1 MRPPGGRCYHI
12 ESVTAA
18 GTTAGQ
24 ALGNRA
30 SVGATVS
37 AEQLTLGKRAIGSLR
52 QQFFPPDMPGQ
63 FRLLVFGSL
72 LTTTGFAIAYPFLTL
87 YLNTRVGVPMDRIG
101 LLFIGTAVGGLLAQ
115 VIVGPVADRFG
126 RKPVMLGGLFAQ
138 SCVSIGYT
146 QATSFEQFAL
156 LSTLLG
162 FSGSVFQPAS
172 SAMVVDLVGP
182 KRRAEA
188 FGLTRVAANLGFVIG
203 PSLGGF
209 LAVHSY
215 TMLFLATPTAQL
227 IYMVVLFVFARET
240 LPARGK
246 ALKLHSWADGF
257 GELVTDR
264 PFVVLLVASLLTTAV
279 YTQLG
284 TTLPVYLKQQIGIQ
298 ESGYGLLMALNGGLI
313 VLFQIPTTRLVER
326 RDRALVLSL
335 GTLCYAVGIGSMG
348 WWQEFALFA
357 MSMVVVTIGEMMIAP
372 VASAE
377 VADLAPEHM
386 RARYMAAFGL
396 TWTLGYGL
404 GPTWGAMV
412 MARMG
417 TPWLWNIA
425 FAMGCVAALAYLP
438 LHWLARRPRS

>member
-1 MRPPGGRCYHI
+1 
-12 ESVTAA
+12 
-18 GTTAGQ
+18 
-24 ALGNRA
+24 
-30 SVGATVS
+30 
-37 AEQLTLGKRAIGSLR
+37 
-52 QQFFPPDMPGQ
+52 
-63 FRLLVFGSL
+63 
-72 LTTTGFAIAYPFLTL
+72 
-87 YLNTRVGVPMDRIG
+87 
-101 LLFIGTAVGGLLAQ
+101 
-115 VIVGPVADRFG
+115 
-126 RKPVMLGGLFAQ
+126 
-138 SCVSIGYT
+138 
-146 QATSFEQFAL
+146 
-156 LSTLLG
+156 
-162 FSGSVFQPAS
+162 
-172 SAMVVDLVGP
+172 
-182 KRRAEA
+182 
-188 FGLTRVAANLGFVIG
+188 
-203 PSLGGF
+203 
-209 LAVHSY
+209 
-215 TMLFLATPTAQL
+215 
-227 IYMVVLFVFARET
+227 
-240 LPARGK
+240 
-246 ALKLHSWADGF
+246 
-257 GELVTDR
+257 
-264 PFVVLLVASLLTTAV
+264 VASLLTTAV